1 MLKPFFNV
9 SINELNEVNYHL
21 DEPFINSLN
30 IIPLEETDDV
40 YPFISCKFHIIEKK
54 LTSNGK
60 KSRKDKE
67 DDIRKKLKSAF
78 LKNLKKTINKKLE
91 KAGSKY
97 LLESFPQKFITDIT
111 QKTNF
116 EVMLFTFEQLL
127 DYTYNQLIEDEK
139 NIEREDYVKK
149 RNAAA
154 LKKYKKNIEVLEYL
168 NTNQKISEESGW
180 EIIKNMKYIDL
191 LRAYFNSNEFQ
202 HSIKELSKKES
213 NDFINSYIKFASNY
227 VDYFLSYNPNEKKSY
242 QNKNKNSYSNLLEE
256 NEIPG
261 LNIPLPTPFQPSTFE
276 IDNNISECLN
286 FSRDDDYDL
295 TNSDSLFTD
304 RYLFFE

>member
-1 MLKPFFNV
+1 MML
-9 SINELNEVNYHL
+9 Y
-21 DEPFINSLN
+21 
-30 IIPLEETDDV
+30 
-40 YPFISCKFHIIEKK
+40 
-54 LTSNGK
+54 
-60 KSRKDKE
+60 
-67 DDIRKKLKSAF
+67 
-78 LKNLKKTINKKLE
+78 
-91 KAGSKY
+91 
-97 LLESFPQKFITDIT
+97 
-111 QKTNF
+111 
-116 EVMLFTFEQLL
+116 TFEQLL

-154 LKKYKKNIEVLEYL
+154 LKKYKKNIEFFEYL
-168 NTNQKISEESGW
+168 NSNKKISEESGW
-180 EIIKNMKYIDL
+180 EIIKKMKYIDL

-261 LNIPLPTPFQPSTFE
+261 LNIPLPTPFQPSIFE

-295 TNSDSLFTD
+295 TNADSLFTD

>member
-1 MLKPFFNV
+1 MML
-9 SINELNEVNYHL
+9 Y
-21 DEPFINSLN
+21 
-30 IIPLEETDDV
+30 
-40 YPFISCKFHIIEKK
+40 
-54 LTSNGK
+54 
-60 KSRKDKE
+60 
-67 DDIRKKLKSAF
+67 
-78 LKNLKKTINKKLE
+78 
-91 KAGSKY
+91 
-97 LLESFPQKFITDIT
+97 
-111 QKTNF
+111 
-116 EVMLFTFEQLL
+116 TFEQLL
-127 DYTYNQLIEDEK
+127 DYIYNHLIEDEK
-139 NIEREDYVKK
+139 KIQRKDYVKK

-154 LKKYKKNIEVLEYL
+154 LKKYKKNIEFFEYL
-168 NTNQKISEESGW
+168 NSNKKISEESGW
-180 EIIKNMKYIDL
+180 EIIKKMKYIDL

-261 LNIPLPTPFQPSTFE
+261 LNIPLPTPFQPSIFE

-295 TNSDSLFTD
+295 TNADSLFTD

>member
-9 SINELNEVNYHL
+9 SINELNEINSHL
-21 DEPFINSLN
+21 DELFTKSLN
-30 IIPLEETDDV
+30 IIPLVETDDV
-40 YPFISCKFHIIEKK
+40 YPFTSCKFHIIGKK
-54 LTSNGK
+54 LISNGK

-116 EVMLFTFEQLL
+116 EVMLCTFEQLL

-139 NIEREDYVKK
+139 YIEREDYVKK

-168 NTNQKISEESGW
+168 NSNKKISEESGW

-191 LRAYFNSNEFQ
+191 LSAYFNSNEFQ
-202 HSIKELSKKES
+202 HSIKKLSKKVS
-213 NDFINSYIKFASNY
+213 NEYINSYIKLASNY
-227 VDYFLSYNPNEKKSY
+227 IDYFLSYKPNEKKSY

-261 LNIPLPTPFQPSTFE
+261 LNIPLPSPFQPSILE
-276 IDNNISECLN
+276 IDNYIPEFLN
-286 FSRDDDYDL
+286 YSRNDDYDL
-295 TNSDSLFTD
+295 TNSNSLFTD
-304 RYLFFE
+304 GYLFFE